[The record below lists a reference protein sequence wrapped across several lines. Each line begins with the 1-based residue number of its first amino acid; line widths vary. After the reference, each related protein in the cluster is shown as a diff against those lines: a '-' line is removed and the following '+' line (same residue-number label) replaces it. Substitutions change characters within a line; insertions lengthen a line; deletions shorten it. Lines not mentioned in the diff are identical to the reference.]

1 MSSIVQLRPRRR
13 GFAKEALRVGAY
25 QCAMCGF
32 DGALGHYP
40 VAIRLMCAGKSHQGT
55 DEMANTLARCAL
67 HHALF
72 DLGVLGLTED
82 RRIRVSSP
90 YVARNKSGQV
100 VRHWAKQMRRRRLR
114 LRSGRWLC
122 TSRSASSSKSYSA
135 SSVRH

>member
-1 MSSIVQLRPRRR
+1 
-13 GFAKEALRVGAY
+13 
-25 QCAMCGF
+25 
-32 DGALGHYP
+32 
-40 VAIRLMCAGKSHQGT
+40 MCAGKSHQGT